1 MNHARSARTHPFDAN
16 RDPSPT
22 PVASWHGSAPAAAT
36 VSAVPGNRTDEPRR
50 TRIVAT
56 VGPASATGAQ
66 IAALVDAGANVVR
79 LNASHADVDE
89 MARVIEIVRS
99 LPAGKRTGV
108 LIDLAGPK
116 LRLSHGVSGQ
126 VGDIV
131 DVALPDTVESGDRVL
146 LADGAMT
153 LEVVEGS
160 RCRVLVAGDIPP
172 GKGIN
177 LPSSR
182 LDIPALT
189 EKDEKD
195 LDFAVSAGVDYVAL
209 SFVRTAADLD
219 KPLSSGIP
227 VIAKVEKAEAVENL
241 EAIVDA
247 ADGIMVARGDLGVEV
262 PIERVPVV
270 QKRVVKL
277 ANEAAKPVIVATQM
291 LGSMVENLTP
301 SRAEAT
307 DIANAVLDGTDALML
322 SEETAVGRHPTAAVM
337 AMDRIARAAE
347 AMEAPAVRRLTDQI
361 IHDEPAYITRLACRV
376 ATQIGADA
384 IVVPTKT
391 GFTARQVARWR
402 PAVPIIAL
410 ASHPSVRR
418 RLSLTWG
425 ITALS
430 TPWFGSGAEAVFWN
444 FTDPVRRSGLLAPG
458 AKIVL
463 TAGWPLGTGGIT
475 NTVHIATL

>member
-1 MNHARSARTHPFDAN
+1 M
-16 RDPSPT
+16 
-22 PVASWHGSAPAAAT
+22 
-36 VSAVPGNRTDEPRR
+36 PGNRTDEPRR

-219 KPLSSGIP
+219 K
-227 VIAKVEKAEAVENL
+227 
-241 EAIVDA
+241 
-247 ADGIMVARGDLGVEV
+247 
-262 PIERVPVV
+262 
-270 QKRVVKL
+270 
-277 ANEAAKPVIVATQM
+277 
-291 LGSMVENLTP
+291 
-301 SRAEAT
+301 
-307 DIANAVLDGTDALML
+307 
-322 SEETAVGRHPTAAVM
+322 
-337 AMDRIARAAE
+337 
-347 AMEAPAVRRLTDQI
+347 
-361 IHDEPAYITRLACRV
+361 
-376 ATQIGADA
+376 
-384 IVVPTKT
+384 
-391 GFTARQVARWR
+391 
-402 PAVPIIAL
+402 
-410 ASHPSVRR
+410 
-418 RLSLTWG
+418 
-425 ITALS
+425 
-430 TPWFGSGAEAVFWN
+430 
-444 FTDPVRRSGLLAPG
+444 
-458 AKIVL
+458 
-463 TAGWPLGTGGIT
+463 
-475 NTVHIATL
+475 